1 MNEGSTEEVEEE
13 PRLHVVGET
22 RGVSEHAVRRERG
35 VNRVNLERLVGKLPT
50 FGVQC

>member
-1 MNEGSTEEVEEE
+1 MKESSIEEVEEE

-22 RGVSEHAVRRERG
+22 RGASEHAVRRERG
-35 VNRVNLERLVGKLPT
+35 VNLERLVGELPT